1 MGIWDT
7 ICPICGNSC
16 YLKDLELILKENYN
30 IITKDINK
38 KLNWLNNCSILLAN
52 NQIIHNVKDLNGN
65 AIFYKNKKDA
75 YSADIYNDNND
86 YFSKDF
92 INRGIVIH
100 TDCWKFIKLNY
111 NIELKYK
118 DLPINKKKY
127 KYNEKIGNVKYNL
140 INKYQGQFI
149 DYPKMFIDKNIYM
162 AYSPLD
168 ENKNASR
175 IKKIIS
181 QFKIKDRTRTRTR
194 TGPTISAT
202 FYKEGDIKQGNNNN
216 FWIKK
221 SGKWIEIKDDI
232 INKKIELKN
241 IHNKKKLNKIP
252 QIGEFNN
259 KLLFV
264 KNYNKSYI
272 ELIGNTLLVN
282 KIL

>member
-16 YLKDLELILKENYN
+16 YLKDLELILKENFN
-30 IITKDINK
+30 IIATGINN
-38 KLNWLNNCSILLAN
+38 KLKWLNNCTILLAN
-52 NQIIHNVKDLNGN
+52 NDIIHNVKDLNGN
-65 AIFYKNKKDA
+65 AIFYKNKKDP
-75 YSADIYNDNND
+75 YNADIFNDTND

-92 INRGIVIH
+92 INRGIAIH

-127 KYNEKIGNVKYNL
+127 KYNEQIGNVKYNL
-140 INKYQGQFI
+140 INKYWGQFV
-149 DYPKMFIDKNIYM
+149 DYPRMFIDKNIYM

-168 ENKNASR
+168 EKKNISR

-181 QFKIKDRTRTRTR
+181 QFKIKVR
-194 TGPTISAT
+194 TGPNVSAT
-202 FYKEGDIKQGNNNN
+202 FYKEGDIKQGNNNK
-216 FWIKK
+216 FWIVKG
-221 SGKWIEIKDDI
+221 GKWIEIKDNI
-232 INKKIELKN
+232 ITKKVEFKKISS
-241 IHNKKKLNKIP
+241 KKKLNEIP

-272 ELIGNTLLVN
+272 ELIGSHLLVN
-282 KIL
+282 KII